1 MSENKTKPTDVS
13 VDKFLSAV
21 SEKRKL
27 EARKLIAL
35 MQNISGSKPVMW
47 GPSIIG
53 FGSQHYKYD
62 TGREGD
68 MPQLAFSPRKSAITI
83 YFDSF
88 EHYGGELK
96 RLGKFRHSVACL
108 YINKLEDIDINVLE
122 KMLKKCFSNSKAGL
136 TPKTVESYVAS
147 IPDAAKEN
155 FDELRALVKNTIPQA
170 NEVIS
175 YGVIGYKIDDKRAK
189 VFISAWK
196 DHLGVYPIP
205 KDRALQLELAPFIK
219 GKGTL
224 WFSLNEE
231 LPKGLIKK
239 VVKELITN

>member
-68 MPQLAFSPRKSAITI
+68 KPPEISH
-83 YFDSF
+83 
-88 EHYGGELK
+88 HYL
-96 RLGKFRHSVACL
+96 F
-108 YINKLEDIDINVLE
+108 
-122 KMLKKCFSNSKAGL
+122 
-136 TPKTVESYVAS
+136 
-147 IPDAAKEN
+147 
-155 FDELRALVKNTIPQA
+155 
-170 NEVIS
+170 
-175 YGVIGYKIDDKRAK
+175 
-189 VFISAWK
+189 
-196 DHLGVYPIP
+196 
-205 KDRALQLELAPFIK
+205 
-219 GKGTL
+219 
-224 WFSLNEE
+224 
-231 LPKGLIKK
+231 
-239 VVKELITN
+239 